1 MCAIFGTSNLDRF
14 YQLYEANKQ
23 RGTFSFGCAVAHGLH
38 GYTHVFHYLSVIKD
52 NDIERG
58 LKSLEKYRDIRPTY
72 FTGHIQAPTGVDR
85 DGISSIHPFEYGN
98 FVVAHNGVL
107 TNFEELKE
115 KHNYKDH
122 TSNVDSSII
131 PRLINECSNKKQSNL
146 SNNAIKEALSQLNGT
161 FSNWIWDT
169 KFIDLFIARLSST
182 LFYKGDEFSSV
193 QVDDMVEVPEKKI
206 LWYLNNKFIV
216 TENFDAESHFFTLE

>member
-1 MCAIFGTSNLDRF
+1 MCAIFGASNLDRF
-14 YQLYEANKQ
+14 LQLYEANKQ
-23 RGTFSFGCAVAHGLH
+23 RGTFSFGCVVAHGLH
-38 GYTHVFHYLSVIKD
+38 SGTCVFHNLSIIKD
-52 NDIERG
+52 NDINRG
-58 LKSLEKYRDIRPTY
+58 LKSLEQYRNMLPTY
-72 FTGHIQAPTGVDR
+72 FTGHIQAPTGIDR
-85 DGISSIHPFEYGN
+85 EGTSSMHPFEYGN

-107 TNFEELKE
+107 TNFTELKE

-131 PRLINECSNKKQSNL
+131 PRLIDGCLNDKHSHLSNK
-146 SNNAIKEALSQLNGT
+146 AIKEALSQLNGT

-193 QVDDMVEVPEKKI
+193 QVDGMIEVPEKKI
-206 LWYLNNKFIV
+206 LWYLDNRFIV
-216 TENFDAESHFFTLE
+216 SEIFDAESHFFTL